1 MQPIEL
7 SLGWKHKK
15 WKVYSDFLEKKKI
28 QNFWSLGSHILF
40 YILKLGLWLPFR
52 RRSMDFKNFFVRHQI
67 HYLAIAHFQN
77 FSIISTR
84 SVTIKFFLK
93 LVGPTPRYPRHFF
106 IFHDVLLVCFCSS
119 FVDMR
124 YKLDFSFGDKRC
136 IIQEENCVEILKIG
150 QPVWELYNL

>member
-1 MQPIEL
+1 MEGIFRFF
-7 SLGWKHKK
+7 WR
-15 WKVYSDFLEKKKI
+15 KKI
-28 QNFWSLGSHILF
+28 QKFRSLGSNILFHIL
-40 YILKLGLWLPFR
+40 KQGLWLPFR
-52 RRSMDFKNFFVRHQI
+52 YRSMDFKNFFVRHQI
-67 HYLAIAHFQN
+67 HYLAIANFWN

-84 SVTIKFFLK
+84 SVTIQFFLK
-93 LVGPTPRYPRHFF
+93 LVGLTPRYPRHFF

-124 YKLDFSFGDKRC
+124 YKSDFSFGGKRY